1 MKIVYCIS
9 GMFKSGGI
17 ERVITNK
24 VNYLVAH
31 GYEACIITTDQAGRP
46 DFFPID
52 ERVERIDLG
61 LNYDQ
66 YDELPTWKR
75 YWKTWRLRSLHK
87 ARLEETL

>member
-52 ERVERIDLG
+52 
-61 LNYDQ
+61 
-66 YDELPTWKR
+66 
-75 YWKTWRLRSLHK
+75 
-87 ARLEETL
+87 